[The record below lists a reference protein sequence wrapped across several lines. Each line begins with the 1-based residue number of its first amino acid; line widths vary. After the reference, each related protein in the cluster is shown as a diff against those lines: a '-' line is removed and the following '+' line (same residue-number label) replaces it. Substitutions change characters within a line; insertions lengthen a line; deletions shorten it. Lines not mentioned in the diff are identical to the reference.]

1 MRPELVDINAGCD
14 RNNEN
19 CEQGES
25 QEPNQEYFLQN
36 KRTETTNE
44 DLEETDSVG
53 ELCEILPSFDSPSHH
68 DVESYIENCFTNLLK
83 NVGVNDIAEEMDVEM
98 EENKILMPFKKR
110 NNVKEW
116 FPYCEN
122 LSLIGEPNMQLTLE
136 ESMFINQRQI
146 LKRDSVD

>member
-1 MRPELVDINAGCD
+1 MLNSFS
-14 RNNEN
+14 
-19 CEQGES
+19 ES

-68 DVESYIENCFTNLLK
+68 DVESCFTNLLK
-83 NVGVNDIAEEMDVEM
+83 NVGVNDIAEEMDLEI

-110 NNVKEW
+110 NNVKVE
-116 FPYCEN
+116 FHPPSGIK
-122 LSLIGEPNMQLTLE
+122 L
-136 ESMFINQRQI
+136 
-146 LKRDSVD
+146 